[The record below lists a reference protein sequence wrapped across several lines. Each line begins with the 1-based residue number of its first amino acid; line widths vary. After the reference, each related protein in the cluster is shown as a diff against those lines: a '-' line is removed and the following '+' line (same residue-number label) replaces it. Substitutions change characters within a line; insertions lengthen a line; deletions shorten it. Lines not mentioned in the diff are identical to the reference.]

1 MIIYDY
7 NIEICDIKCCTK
19 IMYFNQ
25 GFSLGTLP
33 SAIPGAALVEAKQPH
48 WFPWS
53 CSLSRP

>member
-7 NIEICDIKCCTK
+7 NTEICDIKSCTK

-33 SAIPGAALVEAKQPH
+33 EAALVEAKQPH